1 MASSSSNLHGFFQ
14 PRKRK
19 VKTIDLVND
28 EEVPPPTEEAPPPPK
43 QAKPVTKYNKRRT
56 ATGFT
61 EQNITEK
68 LVMMTEKKQAEGN
81 WRKSDVLEITYTTVE
96 VKWTF
101 NEQSTSIF
109 HFSPWGM
116 KESVKKKQTSAVVH
130 ASFEV
135 LPLEI
140 KEKLGNINCIEID

>member
-61 EQNITEK
+61 EVLVIQSFLKIGDVGVCFPHICSLLKMLLSCPSNTSPLERSYATLRRICTQERNKLLAENIEVLYLLAALK
-68 LVMMTEKKQAEGN
+68 LNVKEESEEYGPEIEFLEKK
-81 WRKSDVLEITYTTVE
+81 
-96 VKWTF
+96 
-101 NEQSTSIF
+101 
-109 HFSPWGM
+109 
-116 KESVKKKQTSAVVH
+116 
-130 ASFEV
+130 
-135 LPLEI
+135 
-140 KEKLGNINCIEID
+140 